1 MVNDQNQLKLL
12 IIYLIQIKKKVKDQM
27 AEVTISLKPQLVA
40 NFTTFNN
47 IESFNTNNCN
57 FKNKWTGYT
66 S

>member
-27 AEVTISLKPQLVA
+27 AEVTLKPQLVA
-40 NFTTFNN
+40 IFTTFNN